1 MALIDKVAFALLDDL
16 KSDLGISGSASD
28 SKLERRI
35 LAASE
40 LIESW
45 CGRRFRYQSVVEN
58 VKGEG
63 WPSIAVSR
71 LPVVSITSIV
81 LDGSTIPSTAYSLVD
96 AEAGRIF
103 RVDGWAWT
111 AALIATASPERVT
124 GTEERAF
131 VVTYAGGYVLPN
143 DSNQAPYASPVMLP
157 NAIVEACLQWAT
169 ELHLAAGTRG
179 DVVQEQVGDASIA
192 YAANSIEERR
202 GGQPSPA
209 VTRLLAPYRVFA

>member
-1 MALIDKVAFALLDDL
+1 MALTDKVAFALLADL
-16 KSDLGISGSASD
+16 KSDLGISDASKD
-28 SKLERRI
+28 STLERRI

-71 LPVVSITSIV
+71 LPVVAITSIV
-81 LDGSTIPSTAYSLVD
+81 IDGSTIPSTAYSLVD
-96 AEAGRIF
+96 AETGRIF

-157 NAIVEACLQWAT
+157 NAIVEACLLWAT

-192 YAANSIEERR
+192 YAVNSTEERR

-209 VTRLLAPYRVFA
+209 VTRLLAPYRVFS